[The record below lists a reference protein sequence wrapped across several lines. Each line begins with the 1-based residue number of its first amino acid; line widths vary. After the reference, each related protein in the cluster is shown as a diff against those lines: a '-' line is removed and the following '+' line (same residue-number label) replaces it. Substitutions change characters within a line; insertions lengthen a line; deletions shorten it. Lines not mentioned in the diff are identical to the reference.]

1 MNIEESLSFLTA
13 CIVNQAGEDLNPL
26 QQEIIRRCWLDQ
38 EYEDMEIP
46 GYSTGYIKT
55 QVAPQLWKLLSKVT
69 GEQVSKKNLKIVL
82 ARLPQRLSS
91 SSGTPRAK
99 IEDVP
104 STQPKLGGC
113 EGAITKTHQDLGAAP
128 EVSWFYGR
136 TAELAKLEQWIV
148 KDHCRVVVL
157 FGMGGIGKTALSV
170 KLAQQIQGDF
180 DYVIWR
186 SLSHSPPL
194 EEILTE
200 LIQFLSENQEM
211 NLPDNNSQRIS
222 CLMNFLRS
230 QRCLLILDSLETL
243 LSTNQLAGKYRD
255 GYQEYC
261 KLFRQLG
268 ESPHQSCLIL
278 TSWEKSRELV
288 LLDGKN
294 SPVRSLNIKGLDNES
309 SQQILRQR
317 ELIEEDEWKKLVQR
331 YGGNP
336 LALKIVAATIKEVF
350 NGRTSD
356 FLNQNTIFLG
366 QISEI
371 LDQQFE
377 RLSDLEIKMMRQLA
391 IFTQS
396 ITIQQLR
403 ERIESTV
410 PNSELMETLESLR
423 LRSLIEKTPESTDAQ
438 FTLQT
443 VVRKYVSNRFSSM

>member
-1 MNIEESLSFLTA
+1 MNSEEALKLLECLSAQQNRAKLT
-13 CIVNQAGEDLNPL
+13 PL
-26 QQEIIRRCWLDQ
+26 QKELIRRCWDDQ
-38 EYEDMEIP
+38 TYDQMEIP
-46 GYSTGYIKT
+46 AYTSGYIKT
-55 QVAPQLWKLLSKVT
+55 NVAPDLWNLLSEIT
-69 GEQVSKKNLKIVL
+69 GEPVGKKNLKIVL
-82 ARLPQRLSS
+82 AKLHAQQLSNPSELSVGEFS
-91 SSGTPRAK
+91 SNQLEPKR
-99 IEDVP
+99 IENEVKVAT
-104 STQPKLGGC
+104 S
-113 EGAITKTHQDLGAAP
+113 HQDWGEAP

-148 KDHCRVVVL
+148 KDCCRVVVL

-194 EEILTE
+194 EEILAE
-200 LIQFLSENQEM
+200 LIQFLADNQEI

-222 CLMNFLRS
+222 CLINFLRS
-230 QRCLLILDSLETL
+230 QRCLLILDGLETL

-255 GYQEYC
+255 GYQEYG

-309 SQQILRQR
+309 AQQILRQR

-371 LDQQFE
+371 LEQQFE
-377 RLSDLEIKMMRQLA
+377 RLSDSELKMMRQLA